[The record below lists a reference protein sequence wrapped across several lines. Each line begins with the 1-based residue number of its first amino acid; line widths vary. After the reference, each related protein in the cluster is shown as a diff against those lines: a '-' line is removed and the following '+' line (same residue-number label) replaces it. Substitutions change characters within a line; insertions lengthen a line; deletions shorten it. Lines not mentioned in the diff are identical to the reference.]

1 MASKKAARLQIDQR
15 SLRRVIGR
23 IHLKG
28 EKMKRQAATF
38 LFQRGEEVM
47 EESKRECPVDTGT
60 LRSSGFVHSPDV
72 ERGEM
77 SVALGYGGAA
87 AEYAIF
93 VHEDL
98 TAHHPVGKAKFLEDP
113 IRREV
118 PRLARDL
125 AEFIK
130 V

>member
-1 MASKKAARLQIDQR
+1 MASKKAARVQIDQR
-15 SLRRVIGR
+15 SLRRVIGK

-28 EKMKRQAATF
+28 EEMKRKAATF

-60 LRSSGFVHSPDV
+60 LRSSGFVQPPDV

-77 SVALGYGGAA
+77 SVLLGYGGAA
-87 AEYAIF
+87 AEYAVF

-98 TAHHPVGKAKFLEDP
+98 TARHPVGKAKFLEDP

-125 AEFIK
+125 ADFIK